1 MEERTL
7 KFSREQIRSAMRLY
21 AVTDRAW
28 LRGRTLGQM
37 VEDCLKGGATFV
49 QLREKEAGDRE
60 FLQVAREVKAV
71 TDRYGVPLVIDD
83 NLTIAQAVDADGVH
97 IGQTDLPCDL
107 ARKILGP
114 DKIIGVSTK
123 TIAQAREAEAQGA
136 DYLGTGAA
144 FFTTTKQID
153 GTMSMAEMKALCES
167 VSIPVVAIGGI
178 HPENL
183 LELEASGVD
192 GAAVVS
198 AIFAQDDV
206 LAATRELDELT
217 RRLWK

>member
-1 MEERTL
+1 
-7 KFSREQIRSAMRLY
+7 MRLY

-178 HPENL
+178 SHDNI
-183 LELEASGVD
+183 LELKNCGLDGV
-192 GAAVVS
+192 AVVS
-198 AIFAQDDV
+198 ALFAQADV
-206 LAATRELDELT
+206 KAAAEELL
-217 RRLWK
+217 RLSEEIAR

>member
-1 MEERTL
+1 M
-7 KFSREQIRSAMRLY
+7 KFSREQIKRAMRLY

-153 GTMSMAEMKALCES
+153 GTLSMEEMKALCES

-183 LELEASGVD
+183 LELGASGVD